1 MQRKIGYL
9 LKLFV
14 VVSLAWPLLA
24 VAQAVDLGQV
34 QSSMRE
40 RLPRINELKQEGIV
54 GENNQGYLAIRKEV
68 PEEERVEQ
76 IAALVKAENQDRK
89 TVYTAIG
96 RRQNASPDL
105 VGQRRARQIAESA
118 IAGVWVQQAD
128 GEWVRKG
135 EEEAGD

>member
-1 MQRKIGYL
+1 MQRKIGQM
-9 LKLFV
+9 LKLLA

-24 VAQAVDLGQV
+24 AAQALDLGQV

-40 RLPRINELKQEGIV
+40 RLPRVNELKQEGIV
-54 GENNQGYLAIRKEV
+54 GENNQGYLIIREEV
-68 PEEERVEQ
+68 PDEERAEQ
-76 IAALVKAENQDRK
+76 IAALVEAENRDRS

-96 RRQNASPDL
+96 RRQNASPEL
-105 VGQRRARQIAESA
+105 VGRRRARQIAESA
-118 IAGVWVQQAD
+118 TAGVWVQQAD